1 MFIIFP
7 KYFSGPFVNPMIWS
21 NIPRKFSVILWMLW
35 GPSSSHYF
43 LYQAQGIH
51 QWHQTK
57 LVKLCPYSFFFFFVM
72 ITLEFIW
79 FDTILY
85 FSIHLGDSSRQA
97 SFQVCYTKWF
107 YICICIMERTAHS
120 QQSSSPTYLYLLIQA
135 PWFAT
140 FLREIMRAV
149 FLISD

>member
-1 MFIIFP
+1 MKQHSTKVFRDIVNALGSFIQSLFLVP
-7 KYFSGPFVNPMIWS
+7 STGNT
-21 NIPRKFSVILWMLW
+21 SVT
-35 GPSSSHYF
+35 PN
-43 LYQAQGIH
+43 
-51 QWHQTK
+51 QTGK
-57 LVKLCPYSFFFFFVM
+57 ALSLLFFFFVM

-107 YICICIMERTAHS
+107 YICICIMERTAHR
-120 QQSSSPTYLYLLIQA
+120 QQISSPTYLYLLLQA